1 MRVGII
7 GTAGR
12 RDDGPRLTDRAFGC
26 MLTEARRVLATL
38 PRPHALQ
45 SGGAAWADHV
55 AVTLFLYGAADDLF
69 LHLPAPLRKLGG
81 FDEAHPDGRIA
92 NHYHRAFSEAI
103 QHDTLGDLAD
113 AVERGAVV
121 TTSSGFLH
129 RNLLVGRCDFLL
141 AFTFGAG
148 GVPKDGGTKHTWD
161 KSSAPR
167 KLHVPLASLL
177 APPAQGALPLY

>member
-1 MRVGII
+1 MRIAII

-12 RDDGPRLTDRAFGC
+12 RDDGPRLTDRTFSC
-26 MLTEARRVLATL
+26 MLLEARRVLAAL

-55 AVTLFLYGAADDLF
+55 AVTLFLHGVVDGLT
-69 LHLPAPLRKLGG
+69 LHLPAPLRRLGG
-81 FDEAHPDGRIA
+81 FDEAHLDGRIA
-92 NHYHRAFSEAI
+92 NHYHRAFSDALR
-103 QHDTLGDLAD
+103 HDTLGDLAD
-113 AVERGAVV
+113 AVERGAAV

-141 AFTFGAG
+141 AFTFGPGA
-148 GVPKDGGTKHTWD
+148 VPKDGGTKHAWD

-167 KLHVPLASLL
+167 KFHVPLGPLL
-177 APPAQGALPLY
+177 GRPAQGALPLY